1 MWGRNQSKSNG
12 FFFPRLEVNDGVD
25 KSDRP
30 TVGGKPVRPFQ
41 SEVRVAC
48 VSDDKFAV
56 REGFSDDGVNSVVVG
71 RRETNTEFIFDHQCG
86 DVLSEVRLTSFGP
99 NREPVAVPFLR
110 SEWNTKDELHV
121 GGLPGTELQRYAS

>member
-1 MWGRNQSKSNG
+1 M
-12 FFFPRLEVNDGVD
+12 
-25 KSDRP
+25 
-30 TVGGKPVRPFQ
+30 RPFQ